1 VFGSSAISASIA
13 QCAFWVLV
21 VVGWSRRELGPRSLT
36 AFLLLWLG
44 GVVGLRYVP
53 SGALFI
59 TSFTA
64 LLDIVL
70 VLAVFKG
77 DIRLT

>member
-1 VFGSSAISASIA
+1 MIGSASVGAWIA
-13 QCAFWVLV
+13 QAAFWVLV
-21 VVGWSRRELGPRSLT
+21 VVGWFRRELGPRSLSV
-36 AFLLLWLG
+36 FLLLWLVG
-44 GVVGLRYVP
+44 IVGLPYIP

-64 LLDIVL
+64 ILDIALVL
-70 VLAVFKG
+70 VVFKG